1 VVKDIVRAGEKKLRI
16 TTHFKNRQI
25 QILQITCNRA
35 AELLWLQCMSEW
47 LYLIQYA
54 TQRIASKKHAALLAH
69 PDFRKT
75 RHFTPCRLIFGLI
88 CLH

>member
-35 AELLWLQCMSEW
+35 AELLWLQCLSEW

-54 TQRIASKKHAALLAH
+54 TQRIASKNTLHFLRIRTFAKPAILRPAASFSA
-69 PDFRKT
+69 
-75 RHFTPCRLIFGLI
+75 
-88 CLH
+88 